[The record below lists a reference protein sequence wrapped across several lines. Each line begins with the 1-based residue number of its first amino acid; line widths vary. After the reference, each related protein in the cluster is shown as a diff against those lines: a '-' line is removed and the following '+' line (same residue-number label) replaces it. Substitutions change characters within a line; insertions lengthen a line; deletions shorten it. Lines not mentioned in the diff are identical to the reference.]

1 MGDSEGL
8 FFNSYDFFLF
18 SLPVSIILY
27 SLMRA
32 AYKCFI
38 KYSISRVFRV
48 FSLWGFLFLL
58 NFDGNIQQFTFYLC
72 AELKNIAFFTVFHKA
87 LAICALLFGFIIL
100 ILSFGGYLIGLLVY
114 RKLNRSLTDNNKNSF
129 RGNM

>member
-1 MGDSEGL
+1 
-8 FFNSYDFFLF
+8 
-18 SLPVSIILY
+18 
-27 SLMRA
+27 MRA
-32 AYKCFI
+32 AYKCLI
-38 KYSISRVFRV
+38 IYPISGVFRV

-72 AELKNIAFFTVFHKA
+72 AEIKNLSFINVFHKT

-114 RKLNRSLTDNNKNSF
+114 RKLNRSLTDNNKNSL